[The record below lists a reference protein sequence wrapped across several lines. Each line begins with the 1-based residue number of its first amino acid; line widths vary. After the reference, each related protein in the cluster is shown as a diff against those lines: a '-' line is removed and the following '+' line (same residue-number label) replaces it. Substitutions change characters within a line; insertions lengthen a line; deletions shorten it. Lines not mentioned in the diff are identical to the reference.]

1 MKNESFKFGVIIQA
15 RMTSS
20 RLPGKVMM
28 DIDGQPMLRRQIE
41 RLVGGL
47 RDIPVVVATSVESS
61 DDPIADL
68 CLEISC
74 DCYRGSLNDVMKR
87 FILCAKNFDFS
98 HIVRVGG
105 DDPLIDPFCCMYLI
119 DQFLNNSAEFLYA
132 SHRNGWPY
140 GCAAELISVDALNR
154 AHRAT
159 KETIYLEHT
168 IPYFFDH
175 SDNFSMH
182 KVFAPENLRRP
193 DLFFSVDYQ
202 EDLDL
207 VRKVYKELLNKNP
220 FFSMEEVIELMDA
233 NPDLKLLNAHLHDG
247 FDR

>member
-1 MKNESFKFGVIIQA
+1 MKNERFKFGVIIQA
-15 RMTSS
+15 RMNSS

-28 DIDGQPMLRRQIE
+28 DIDGAPMLRRQIE
-41 RLVGGL
+41 RLLGGL
-47 RDIPVVVATSVESS
+47 RNIPVVVATSSEST
-61 DDPIADL
+61 DDAIADL
-68 CLEISC
+68 CLDIGC
-74 DCYRGSLNDVMKR
+74 DCFRGSLNDVMQR
-87 FILCAKNFDFS
+87 FILCAKQFDFT

-119 DQFLNNSAEFLYA
+119 DQFLIDSADFLYA
-132 SHRNGWPY
+132 SHRDGWPY
-140 GCAAELISVDALNR
+140 GCAAELISVDALID

-159 KETIYLEHT
+159 KELIYLEHT

-175 SDNFSMH
+175 SDDFSMH
-182 KVFAPENLRRP
+182 RVVAPENLRRP

-207 VRKVYKELLNKNP
+207 VRKVYKQFLIENA
-220 FFSMEEVIELMDA
+220 FFSMKEVIEFMDA
-233 NPDLKLLNAHLHDG
+233 NPDLKSLNAHLHDG